1 MTEEG
6 RKIFNMVLALLVAI
20 GAWVFVVYNYD
31 PMTDVTYREVPISY
45 TGLDSLANRGYA
57 VAGSSHDTVDV
68 RLNQRRI
75 DTGSISGDDISVT
88 ADVSGLSTGEN
99 TVTLK
104 VSGPDGSQVSDVSH
118 KTIVINVESA
128 DSEDMEISF
137 EYSEAPAENEAPL
150 VSDVS
155 ASYATVIAAED
166 TLADIDR
173 VAAVI
178 DPEEVGEQSRA
189 MTLQLAALDKEGN
202 KVNSVIIEPETVSFK
217 AARGFTKEVALKVN
231 VKDESDDSYTRTYTA
246 PETITVIG
254 SKGAIESLSS
264 ISTEEADITYLYED
278 TEMPLELDMPGGVYP
293 ADIHGELV
301 LKVKVAE
308 NSDED

>member
-57 VAGSSHDTVDV
+57 VAGSSRDTVDV